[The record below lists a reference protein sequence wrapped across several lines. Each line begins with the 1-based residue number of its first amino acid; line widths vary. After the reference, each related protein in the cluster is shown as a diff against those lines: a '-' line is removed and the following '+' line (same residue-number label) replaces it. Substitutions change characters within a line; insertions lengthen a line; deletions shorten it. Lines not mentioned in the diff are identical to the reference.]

1 MRLGGDNAR
10 AIEQS
15 QVVVAVLDG
24 PDVDSGTASEVGY
37 AAALGKRI
45 IGYRGD
51 FRLSSDNEG
60 TTVNLQVEYFIRHS
74 GGPIVKDL
82 PSLAE
87 AVRKVCGQIR

>member
-37 AAALGKRI
+37 AAALGK
-45 IGYRGD
+45 G
-51 FRLSSDNEG
+51 
-60 TTVNLQVEYFIRHS
+60 
-74 GGPIVKDL
+74 
-82 PSLAE
+82 SLAT
-87 AVRKVCGQIR
+87 AATFA